1 MKQVWASSPL
11 LRTIHGILLL
21 LAPLPLTLCK
31 RRILLVSNLQI
42 GSYQLNTPLFCMY
55 SYIFIF
61 PRYNSPLPEIA
72 SPFPYPSTVPI
83 RASGY
88 QHRGGMGSFP
98 NYPTPVSPHT
108 SLNNYS
114 YNHDTCGIISPS
126 QTQTRDTLSP
136 YLGHQRIGRDANSTE
151 RDSPLFQM
159 SPQPRTPSRP
169 PLSAYQVGT
178 IKPIIGNSL
187 PTILPSISQVYKN
200 LAYSKWI

>member
-1 MKQVWASSPL
+1 MKQILAINPL
-11 LRTIHGILLL
+11 IQNIHGR
-21 LAPLPLTLCK
+21 LPLSAPRPLSLCK

-42 GSYQLNTPLFCMY
+42 GNHTTCTLIMRVFMY
-55 SYIFIF
+55 ISLC

-72 SPFPYPSTVPI
+72 PHFPYPSPVPI

-114 YNHDTCGIISPS
+114 YNHDTSDIVSPS
-126 QTQTRDTLSP
+126 QTRDTLSP
-136 YLGHQRIGRDANSTE
+136 YLGHQRVGRDSNSTE

-159 SPQPRTPSRP
+159 SPQPKTPSLP
-169 PLSAYQVGT
+169 AYQV
-178 IKPIIGNSL
+178 
-187 PTILPSISQVYKN
+187 Q
-200 LAYSKWI
+200 